1 MSGTAEV
8 TLEQV
13 LHNRERRVLRQR
25 ATIKA
30 FGCPLL
36 SITLV
41 NPGPV
46 KDSASAREVMACAL
60 QAVGCLMAEQR
71 WPVVHREVHFSSTGP
86 EALFAVDASPNALKI
101 ATTRLEDV
109 HPLGRLWDIDVIDML
124 GVACSRSTVG
134 RPPRRCL
141 LCDDVAHVCVRSR
154 AHPLKRILQAV
165 EEIVDAEVPMMEL
178 VKEPVAVVGL
188 EASVSTEVAAPF
200 AHDASVA
207 GESWP

>member
-8 TLEQV
+8 TLQQV
-13 LHNRERRVLRQR
+13 LLSRECRVLRQR
-25 ATIKA
+25 AAIKA

-46 KDSASAREVMACAL
+46 KDSSTARDVMACAL
-60 QAVGCLMAEQR
+60 QAVDCLMDEQL
-71 WPVVHREVHFSSTGP
+71 WPVVHREVHFASTGP
-86 EALFAVDASPNALKI
+86 EALFAIDAAPNALKI
-101 ATTRLEDV
+101 ATTRLEDA

-134 RPPRRCL
+134 QPPRRCL
-141 LCDDVAHVCVRSR
+141 VCEEDAHICVRSK

-165 EEIVDAEVPMMEL
+165 EEIVDANVRTMEV
-178 VKEPVAVVGL
+178 VNDPVAVGGL
-188 EASVSTEVAAPF
+188 EASVSPEAAAPF
-200 AHDASVA
+200 GHNASVA
-207 GESWP
+207 VESWP